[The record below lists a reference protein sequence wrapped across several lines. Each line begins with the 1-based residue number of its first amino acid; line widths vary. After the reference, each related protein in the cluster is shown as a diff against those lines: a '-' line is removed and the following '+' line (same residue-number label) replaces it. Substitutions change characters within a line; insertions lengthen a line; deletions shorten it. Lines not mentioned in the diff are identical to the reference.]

1 MTPPAASAKEKKEYS
16 ENRSSSRLQY
26 HIHNGT
32 IARENMYWDETWKT
46 LQGQS
51 VTKLKKDGF
60 YDNVDGARIV
70 SHSASTSV
78 KP

>member
-1 MTPPAASAKEKKEYS
+1 
-16 ENRSSSRLQY
+16 
-26 HIHNGT
+26 
-32 IARENMYWDETWKT
+32 MYWDETWET

-60 YDNVDGARIV
+60 HDNVDGARIV